1 MLDFQGTVAR
11 HFPTWFEGRKA
22 KVTVPLVRTLARL
35 SRLDEINAFLA
46 DNAHLQGFAFIGA
59 ALEHLDCRWLVD
71 NVERERVP
79 ERGRVVII
87 ANHPLGAI
95 DALALLAFI
104 GSVRRDVR
112 ILANDML
119 GVFEGLSDLL
129 IPLRVFGGKPATD
142 SLAAVD
148 AALAAEQAVIV
159 FPAGEVARLTA
170 RGVADGRWRAGF
182 LRFAEKAGAPV
193 LPVHIRGRN
202 SAAFYGLSALYKPL
216 GTALLPREMFAR
228 RGRRIE
234 IRIGMPQPA
243 AELSAAHAS
252 REEAV
257 AAMRKVLAAVAKGK
271 DLRRPAQAPVVHSPC
286 LRRIHDE
293 LARLERI
300 GETHDGKAIY
310 VGQLCSDSALLMEI
324 ARLREITF
332 RAVGEGTGRR
342 LDTDRYDTWYEHIV
356 LWDAAQNE
364 IAGAYRVAHCARVLG
379 ARGLNGLYTAA
390 LFDYDPRM
398 LPLIERGLELG
409 RSFVQPKYWG
419 TRSLDYLWFGIGAYL
434 RRHPE
439 VRFLFGPVSISAAL
453 PQAAREQLVAYYSR
467 YYADGSRL
475 ARSRNPFVFSGPR
488 PEFGLLDA
496 DQSFEVLRHN
506 LEAMGAK
513 VPILYKQ
520 YTELCEPGGANFLAF
535 GVDPDFAGAVDG
547 LIMVDL
553 ARLKPRKRA
562 RYIDGDCTRRLG
574 RAHTPDIPHDAAAA
588 ALTGSVQ

>member
-1 MLDFQGTVAR
+1 
-11 HFPTWFEGRKA
+11 
-22 KVTVPLVRTLARL
+22 
-35 SRLDEINAFLA
+35 
-46 DNAHLQGFAFIGA
+46 
-59 ALEHLDCRWLVD
+59 
-71 NVERERVP
+71 
-79 ERGRVVII
+79 
-87 ANHPLGAI
+87 
-95 DALALLAFI
+95 
-104 GSVRRDVR
+104 
-112 ILANDML
+112 
-119 GVFEGLSDLL
+119 
-129 IPLRVFGGKPATD
+129 
-142 SLAAVD
+142 
-148 AALAAEQAVIV
+148 
-159 FPAGEVARLTA
+159 
-170 RGVADGRWRAGF
+170 
-182 LRFAEKAGAPV
+182 
-193 LPVHIRGRN
+193 
-202 SAAFYGLSALYKPL
+202 
-216 GTALLPREMFAR
+216 
-228 RGRRIE
+228 
-234 IRIGMPQPA
+234 
-243 AELSAAHAS
+243 
-252 REEAV
+252 
-257 AAMRKVLAAVAKGK
+257 
-271 DLRRPAQAPVVHSPC
+271 
-286 LRRIHDE
+286 
-293 LARLERI
+293 
-300 GETHDGKAIY
+300 
-310 VGQLCSDSALLMEI
+310 
-324 ARLREITF
+324 
-332 RAVGEGTGRR
+332 VGEGTGRR

-574 RAHTPDIPHDAAAA
+574 RAHTPDIPHVAAAA